1 MEELIKIIDIKCDKY
16 GKLKIYKGWF
26 YDFAEML
33 FQQGYTKEQITDILN
48 QMLKDAYVENMSKKG
63 MVKYFGNVQ
72 YAIDNEKAF
81 FEYIKNKLAKK
92 NKEYLEEGLNYAGQ
106 QARNVG
112 NFIDAFIKYVVI
124 TNFEDLQLQY
134 KDQTNEHWQSMIVSC
149 CLGNFSLSTML
160 CEVETDKI
168 YFDEVH
174 TRKNLTGIK
183 IGTVLF
189 RKLFKTI
196 HDEFPDKDLYTLRLK
211 RENESARRFY
221 ERMGGTI
228 YNYGN
233 ESQLGVIYKKEDI
246 EKLSQQSI
254 VPPKLHPNRREV
266 FLDSLRFESTN
277 NEQNPFPSDEDIVK
291 NMNINEK
298 FYSFNMEE
306 IDKKIRIPKLTK
318 NGEQLFLYRKNI
330 KSKQLGAINYKI
342 QSVYYIINKSGKIVG
357 RVPISISVPTSL
369 SMDYW
374 IKDEFQGQGIGS
386 VVLEEIVRQIY
397 NEKAFNGIDFKA
409 SKFPETDKTAIQ
421 NIQLEISDD
430 NDASIRIATK
440 NGFNKIGERSY
451 SLTLKDFLDMNQE
464 RKEI

>member
-33 FQQGYTKEQITDILN
+33 FQQGYTKEQITDILD
-48 QMLKDAYVENMSKKG
+48 QMLKDDYVENMSKKG
-63 MVKYFGNVQ
+63 MVKYFGNAQ

-81 FEYIKNKLAKK
+81 FEYIKNKLATK
-92 NKEYLEEGLNYAGQ
+92 NKEYLEEGLNYAGK

-134 KDQTNEHWQSMIVSC
+134 KDQTNEHWQSMLVSC

-160 CEVETDKI
+160 CEVESDKI

-174 TRKNLTGIK
+174 TRKKLTGIK

-254 VPPKLHPNRREV
+254 VPPKLYPNQREV

-277 NEQNPFPSDEDIVK
+277 NEQNPFPSDDDIVK

-318 NGEQLFLYRKNI
+318 NSEQLFLYRKNI

-357 RVPISISVPTSL
+357 RVPISISDPTSL

-409 SKFPETDKTAIQ
+409 SKFQETDKTAIQ